1 MKKPNF
7 EQKYDEFSRKLIKI
21 GEMHSFTDQMKES
34 LKLPKFLE
42 DIWNDGYRQGIKY
55 GKNAIINIK
64 KN

>member
-1 MKKPNF
+1 MP
-7 EQKYDEFSRKLIKI
+7 
-21 GEMHSFTDQMKES
+21 SFTDQMKES
-34 LKLPKFLE
+34 LKLPKYFE